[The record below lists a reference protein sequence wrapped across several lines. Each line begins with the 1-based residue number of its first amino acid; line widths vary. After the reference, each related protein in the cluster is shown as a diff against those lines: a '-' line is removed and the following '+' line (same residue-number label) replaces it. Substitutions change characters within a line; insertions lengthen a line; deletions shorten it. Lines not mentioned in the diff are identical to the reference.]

1 MTSGANLNEVVG
13 ENLRRLRNALEPS
26 ERGRKKLAEECN
38 KYAPPGSRKWNEW
51 RVMDLEG
58 MRPGRPMAAIEWN
71 ELVTLCIVF
80 DVLLWD
86 LVLPQGGQDVSF
98 SSTPKDAD
106 GWSEGRRYFLEA
118 PVLGEILSGI
128 PGEFLTN
135 PQMMKKFQA
144 MFNKHDL
151 TVAQILDQ
159 QRDIQVRI
167 GELVAMTHQIEG
179 ESTASDDSGE
189 QGNGE
194 HS

>member
-1 MTSGANLNEVVG
+1 MTSGTNINEIVG
-13 ENLRRLRNALEPS
+13 ENLRRLRKALEPS

-86 LVLPQGGQDVSF
+86 LVLPQEGQSVLL
-98 SSTPKDAD
+98 SSISIED
-106 GWSEGRRYFLEA
+106 GRWPARDGILIEA
-118 PVLGEILSGI
+118 PELGEILSGV
-128 PGEFLTN
+128 PGKFLVN
-135 PQMMKKFQA
+135 PQMMEKFKHE
-144 MFNKHDL
+144 FNKHDL

-159 QRDIQVRI
+159 QRDLQTTID
-167 GELVAMTHQIEG
+167 ELVAITHKVEG

-189 QGNGE
+189 QVNGE